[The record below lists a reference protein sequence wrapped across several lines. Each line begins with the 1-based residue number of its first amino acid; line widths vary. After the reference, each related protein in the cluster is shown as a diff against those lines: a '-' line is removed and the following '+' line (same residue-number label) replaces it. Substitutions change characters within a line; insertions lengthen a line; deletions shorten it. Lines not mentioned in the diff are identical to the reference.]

1 MRQWWQSLN
10 SQINSDALPRAQQG
24 LERKLKELDR
34 EIKVVKKEARQV
46 ADQQRNNR
54 AILFDMVA
62 LG

>member
-1 MRQWWQSLN
+1 MIFE
-10 SQINSDALPRAQQG
+10 INSDVPPRAQQG

-34 EIKVVKKEARQV
+34 EIKVVKKEARQM

>member
-1 MRQWWQSLN
+1 MRRWWRSLIFE
-10 SQINSDALPRAQQG
+10 INSDVPPRAQQG

-34 EIKVVKKEARQV
+34 EIKVVKKEARQM